1 MKGVIMSSEVELKH
15 KIKNAFLSYPEPKGL
30 LGINPPGPLSMVDD
44 AMGRCFKF
52 YDGNNKEFISISVV
66 EKQFLPQNIKR
77 YFSMK
82 NPERYSTAETEIA
95 KSVTSNSM
103 SPDETVATDIVES
116 LRQWVSE

>member
-1 MKGVIMSSEVELKH
+1 MSLEIELKQ
-15 KIKNAFLSYPEPKGL
+15 KVKEAFLSYPEPKGL

-44 AMGRCFKF
+44 AMGRCFRI
-52 YDGNNKEFISISVV
+52 YDGDKREFISISIV
-66 EKQFLPQNIKR
+66 EKQFLPQEIKR

-82 NPERYSTAETEIA
+82 NPERQSTAETEMA
-95 KSVTSNSM
+95 KCVTRNLM